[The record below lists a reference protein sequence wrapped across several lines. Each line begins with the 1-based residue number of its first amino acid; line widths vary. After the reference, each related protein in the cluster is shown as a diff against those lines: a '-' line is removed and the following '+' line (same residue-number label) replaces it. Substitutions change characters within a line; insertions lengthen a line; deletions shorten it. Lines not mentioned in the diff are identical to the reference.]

1 MSKKNGLPAKQNS
14 RQKNEKELE
23 KDGKTVLA
31 KDKVKGCGLDDITK
45 ARIERSQDPLH
56 IKDAKAVLDG
66 L

>member
-1 MSKKNGLPAKQNS
+1 MSKGNGLLAKQNS
-14 RQKNEKELE
+14 RQKNEEALE

-31 KDKVKGCGLDDITK
+31 ADKVKGCGLDDITK

-56 IKDAKAVLDG
+56 IKDTKAFLDG